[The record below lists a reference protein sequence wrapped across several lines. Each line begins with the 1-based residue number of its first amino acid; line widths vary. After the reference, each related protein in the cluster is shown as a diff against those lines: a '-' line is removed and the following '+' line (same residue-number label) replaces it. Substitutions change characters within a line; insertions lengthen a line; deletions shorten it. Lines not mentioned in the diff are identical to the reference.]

1 MSLKRIRAAYEGR
14 LAAWAAARSPALTV
28 AYENAPFTVPSG
40 VYLRAFVLPADTV
53 SDDLAGVLTTY
64 RGIFQVSVIAPI
76 NTGPGAALGIAD
88 ELAALFLAN
97 ARLTVSGL
105 TVQQITP
112 CSIAPALQDATSYIV
127 PVSFQFRADT

>member
-14 LAAWAAARSPALTV
+14 LATWAAARSPALTV
-28 AYENAPFTVPSG
+28 AYENAPFTAPAG

-64 RGIFQVSVIAPI
+64 RGIFQVSVVAPI

-88 ELAALFLAN
+88 ELAALFVMN

-105 TVQQITP
+105 TVQQSTP
-112 CSIAPALQDATSYIV
+112 CSIAPALQDATNYIV